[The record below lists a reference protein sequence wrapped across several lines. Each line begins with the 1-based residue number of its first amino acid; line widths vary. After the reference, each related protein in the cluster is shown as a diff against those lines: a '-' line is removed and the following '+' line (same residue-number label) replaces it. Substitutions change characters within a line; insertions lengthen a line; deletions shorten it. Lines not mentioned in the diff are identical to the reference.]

1 VEAAMPKKFDQKAA
15 VALTT
20 LVNKVLSSPTKRR
33 AFAQSPVATAKAAK
47 VNMAALPP
55 AVRETLE
62 GMSER
67 ELEFFADVNKTLLKD
82 GLYVEIDGLA
92 VCIFL

>member
-1 VEAAMPKKFDQKAA
+1 MPKKFDQKAA

-20 LVNKVLSSPTKRR
+20 LVNKVLSSPAKRR
-33 AFAQSPVATAKAAK
+33 AFAEKPGPTAKAAN
-47 VNMAALPP
+47 VNLAALPP
-55 AVRETLE
+55 AVRETLK

-67 ELEFFADVNKTLLKD
+67 ELQFFADVHKTLAKE